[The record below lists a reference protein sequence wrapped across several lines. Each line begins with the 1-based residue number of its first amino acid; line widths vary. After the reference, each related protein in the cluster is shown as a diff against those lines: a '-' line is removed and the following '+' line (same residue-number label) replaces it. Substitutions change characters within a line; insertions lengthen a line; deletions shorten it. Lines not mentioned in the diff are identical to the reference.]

1 VGGIDQKIRGCYTVL
16 WVEGVKPNPL
26 GLGYKPFT
34 VCVANDALVIYTL
47 CKLIAIQY
55 TDCMKLATPEKE
67 YHTTHSWVYSC
78 QYHVVFCPKYRRKVL
93 ADGIDDRLKEL
104 VVQKQEEYGYRVLGM
119 EVMPDHVHL
128 LLDVNPQIGIKSV
141 VSRIKGF
148 TSHELRNEFPSLKS
162 RLPTLWTRSKFVST
176 VGSVSM
182 SVVMQYIEDQKGK

>member
-1 VGGIDQKIRGCYTVL
+1 MR
-16 WVEGVKPNPL
+16 
-26 GLGYKPFT
+26 
-34 VCVANDALVIYTL
+34 
-47 CKLIAIQY
+47 
-55 TDCMKLATPEKE
+55 LATPEKE
-67 YHTTHSWVYSC
+67 YHSTHNWVYSC
-78 QYHVVFCPKYRRKVL
+78 QYHVVFCSKYRRKVL
-93 ADGIDDRLKEL
+93 SDGIDDRLKEL

-119 EVMPDHVHL
+119 EVMTNHVHL